1 VYLKQLVIDL
11 MVDQVGISDAHYL
24 HAIYKEYFGETP
36 KKCYPNR

>member
-11 MVDQVGISDAHYL
+11 MVDQVGISDAYYF
-24 HAIYKEYFGETP
+24 HAICKEYFGETP